1 MIAIADIRRTG
12 WKLNTFPLL
21 LQDYSLFC
29 PYAYRLPSGALLA
42 KDLAVEYKYLSESS
56 EWFYIARKKAEEVIG
71 LGTAFKTGTM
81 DGKFLCDKFW
91 VRKELF
97 TICFPTFESWYG
109 TFSLTV
115 GPGIVLRQCLFERS

>member
-1 MIAIADIRRTG
+1 MNFATVSC
-12 WKLNTFPLL
+12 L

-71 LGTAFKTGTM
+71 LGTAFKTGTT
-81 DGKFLCDKFW
+81 DRWEFFIQGYRANHEC
-91 VRKELF
+91 
-97 TICFPTFESWYG
+97 
-109 TFSLTV
+109 
-115 GPGIVLRQCLFERS
+115 

>member
-1 MIAIADIRRTG
+1 MFVPI
-12 WKLNTFPLL
+12 LL

-71 LGTAFKTGTM
+71 LGTAFKTGAT
-81 DGKFLCDKFW
+81 DGEFLGDKFW
-91 VRKELF
+91 VRKGLF
-97 TICFPTFESWYG
+97 IICFPTIRELVWHFFPDCG
-109 TFSLTV
+109 TRHCFTTMF
-115 GPGIVLRQCLFERS
+115 I